1 MKFQKAFRMVIKLN
15 KDATIKEIKAV
26 FRKISGKKRNP
37 VNLDRYFGKVDF
49 KVDGLTYQKKIRD
62 E

>member
-1 MKFQKAFRMVIKLN
+1 MIVKLN

-49 KVDGLTYQKKIRD
+49 KVDGLTYQKK
-62 E
+62 